1 MKRKNIP
8 QFFFDT
14 ADIEY
19 IKKCWQTMLRTGHF
33 TGKEVVGI
41 TTNPNAL
48 AKVSCDDMVSF
59 DKLVLELCKTVT
71 AIRGDDEGVVYVQIP
86 NSKMDPQM
94 VVEFAKHI
102 AVLSDDHTRVAL
114 KIPPL
119 ESVLKLTRML
129 QKKVDVNVTGVADC
143 ATAMK
148 CITHEVNYVSVIP
161 GRMEE
166 VGIDAIRQV
175 RFINQCNMKKTQII
189 TGSMR
194 TLTGLQWVIQEGTV
208 PTIGSR
214 VFDLIL
220 ANGPGGIKAFKDMWT
235 LEAEA
240 VEPEAFSPNV
250 TDRSTILSVAF
261 FEQMDSLGQKLYED
275 YLSHKK

>member
-14 ADIEY
+14 ADIGY
-19 IKKCWQTMLRTGHF
+19 IKKCWTELKKTGHF

-48 AKVSCDDMVSF
+48 AKVSCNDMASF

-71 AIRGDDEGVVYVQIP
+71 EIRGDDGGVVYVQVP
-86 NSKMDPQM
+86 NSKMDPQTI
-94 VVEFAKHI
+94 VEFAKHV
-102 AVLSDDHTRVAL
+102 AVLSDEHTRVAL
-114 KIPPL
+114 KIPPF
-119 ESVLKLTRML
+119 ESILKLTRML

-143 ATAMK
+143 GTAMK
-148 CITHEVNYVSVIP
+148 CLTYEVNYVSVIP

-166 VGIDAIRQV
+166 VGIDAIRQI

-194 TLTGLQWVIQEGTV
+194 TLAGLQWVIQEGTV

-220 ANGPGGIKAFKDMWT
+220 ADGSEGIKAFKNLWT
-235 LEAEA
+235 LEPEII
-240 VEPEAFSPNV
+240 ESEAFSPNV
-250 TDRSTILSVAF
+250 TDAMTHLSVNF
-261 FEQMDSLGQKLYED
+261 FNQMDSLGQELYKD
-275 YLSHKK
+275 YLLCKK